1 MSREKDLAKNI
12 GIISI
17 GTICTKLVSFFL
29 LPLYTGIL
37 STDEYGIVSI
47 FNTAMSLVMP
57 LLTLQ
62 IENCLFRFLIDVRD
76 SKEEKA
82 KLISS
87 SFFFILIQ
95 SIIYF
100 AIFALIFPFIN
111 SNYKIFLIIN
121 IIANSILALFLQICR
136 GIGDNKTYSL
146 TGFIT
151 ASITILLNVLFLT
164 VFKMNVSGMLLAT
177 LIGYISGIIYIFIKI
192 KLYSFIDFK
201 KVDKKILKSILQY
214 SVPMVP
220 NNLSWWIFDSS
231 DRFIVLYIL
240 GLGFTG
246 LLDIAYKFSSA
257 FALVFNIFNTGWIES
272 VSVHIKEKDFP
283 DYFNKVYNILFF
295 LFVSLALVL
304 IAIMPFAF
312 KILINEKFSSAYGLI
327 PIAIISQIFSVQVGL
342 ISTIYI
348 AKKETKVLART
359 SFISA
364 LINVVVHLSLIKFIG
379 LYAAVVSTLVSFMFF
394 AIYRTID
401 INKKY
406 IKIKHNKLKI
416 IFSSIVLVI
425 ILLSYYYNNYY
436 SNIISIIL
444 AIFYACIIN
453 KKSINFIFSLVR
465 KKLKGSEKI

>member
-37 STDEYGIVSI
+37 STDEYGIISI

-62 IENCLFRFLIDVRD
+62 IENGIFRFLIDVRD

-95 SIIYF
+95 CIIYF
-100 AIFALIFPFIN
+100 VIFALIFPFIN

-121 IIANSILALFLQICR
+121 IIANSSLALFLQICR

-177 LIGYISGIIYIFIKI
+177 LIGYISGIILIFIKI
-192 KLYSFIDFK
+192 KLYSFIDLK
-201 KVDKKILKSILQY
+201 KVNKKILKSILQY

-257 FALVFNIFNTGWIES
+257 FALVFNMFNTGWIES

-295 LFVSLALVL
+295 LFISLALVL
-304 IAIMPFAF
+304 IAIMLFAF

-327 PIAIISQIFSVQVGL
+327 LIAIISQIFSVQVGL

-406 IKIKHNKLKI
+406 IKINVSKLNMI
-416 IFSSIVLVI
+416 CSVPIFGLI
-425 ILLSYYYNNYY
+425 ILFYYL
-436 SNIISIIL
+436 NIIGLILSIIYL
-444 AIFYACIIN
+444 IFIN
-453 KKSINFIFSLVR
+453 KKSISIILKLIR
-465 KKLKGSEKI
+465 KKSFGGEKYHE